1 MGPNEVNGVYHLI
14 VCLFSANEKQE
25 IKITH
30 PPYLFCDSSNVI
42 LKNIYNNSLSTKW
55 IINDFFYRNLSS
67 SLKRVTFF

>member
-30 PPYLFCDSSNVI
+30 PPYLFCYSSNVI
-42 LKNIYNNSLSTKW
+42 LKKKTS
-55 IINDFFYRNLSS
+55 IIILYRQNVL
-67 SLKRVTFF
+67 